1 MARRAMMTPER
12 TTKHIFL
19 RSSKCVGYTLFE
31 ILLALGIVAVVL
43 GVTIPMLMN
52 SFGAT
57 ESEQITQSIEK
68 LAQETRRSAEEK
80 GETLRLQIRETGIY
94 AGKGFTSFDLPREWR
109 LKIKRF
115 TDNRFRKPE
124 KLEFWEFNSAGIC
137 DPIEIQLVNQNTSF
151 VLQFDP
157 LTALIVENNE

>member
-1 MARRAMMTPER
+1 MMTPER
-12 TTKHIFL
+12 TTKHIS
-19 RSSKCVGYTLFE
+19 RKISKCVGYTLFE

-57 ESEQITQSIEK
+57 ESEQISQSIEK
-68 LAQETRRSAEEK
+68 LAQETRRSAEEM
-80 GETLRLQIRETGIY
+80 GETRRLQIRETGIY
-94 AGKGFTSFDLPREWR
+94 AGKGVQSLDLPRDWR

-157 LTALIVENNE
+157 LTALIVEENE

>member
-1 MARRAMMTPER
+1 MTPER
-12 TTKHIFL
+12 TNKQVF
-19 RSSKCVGYTLFE
+19 RRGAKSFGYTLFE

-57 ESEQITQSIEK
+57 ESEQLTQSIEK
-68 LAQETRRSAEEK
+68 LVQETRRSAEEK
-80 GETLRLQIRETGIY
+80 GENRRLQILETGIH
-94 AGKGFTSFDLPREWR
+94 AGKGGPSFDLPREWR

-115 TDNRFRKPE
+115 TDNRFRKPDR
-124 KLEFWEFNSAGIC
+124 LEYWEFNSAGIC
-137 DPIEIQLVNQNTSF
+137 DPIELQLVNQNNSI

-157 LTALIVENNE
+157 LTALLVEHNE

>member
-1 MARRAMMTPER
+1 
-12 TTKHIFL
+12 
-19 RSSKCVGYTLFE
+19 
-31 ILLALGIVAVVL
+31 
-43 GVTIPMLMN
+43 
-52 SFGAT
+52 
-57 ESEQITQSIEK
+57 
-68 LAQETRRSAEEK
+68 
-80 GETLRLQIRETGIY
+80 
-94 AGKGFTSFDLPREWR
+94 LPRDWR

-137 DPIEIQLVNQNTSF
+137 DPIEIQLVNQNISF